1 MSVFSKACA
10 CTLFGAIAALSPI
23 TLSNASFI
31 GAAWANGAEAGG
43 KARIN
48 LSVKLKT
55 LGQEIAA
62 AACNIGAD
70 FDTDAAR
77 EELKIARSDFRKI
90 LAALEFGDELLG
102 IPTAESQKKTLG
114 AIERIKVVWQPLDL
128 ASDTLLFNGDTAAAA
143 QMIAEQNLALLD
155 ATDVLAAQLAGQ
167 YSDPEQLAQIDAMA
181 IGIAGRQRM
190 FSQQLKKEA
199 CELNS
204 SVSGITDPSS
214 FQNTVEVFERSLVA
228 LRDGLPEAGVRPP
241 PNDGIREE
249 LNLAWGKWSE
259 AKPVLEGLAKNGSSS
274 SDDIAQ
280 VNQIAHALL
289 LNMDNIVTRYLIAI
303 PGSEDIYRVP
313 LRGFAEDELA
323 GWTTEPLI
331 ISALNAQNAG
341 NRTMLQPQIDALD
354 LQWRAETKLD
364 VHPLIDDLMSRPA
377 SSWLREKQIETAG
390 FVTEVFVMDNLGNNV
405 AQSAVTSDYWQ
416 GDEAKW
422 QETFG
427 NGSGEIHISE
437 VEFDESTQV
446 YQSQVS
452 MPIFDPATRELIGA
466 VTFGVNVQSLL

>member
-228 LRDGLPEAGVRPP
+228 LRDGLPEAG
-241 PNDGIREE
+241 
-249 LNLAWGKWSE
+249 
-259 AKPVLEGLAKNGSSS
+259 
-274 SDDIAQ
+274 
-280 VNQIAHALL
+280 
-289 LNMDNIVTRYLIAI
+289 
-303 PGSEDIYRVP
+303 
-313 LRGFAEDELA
+313 
-323 GWTTEPLI
+323 
-331 ISALNAQNAG
+331 
-341 NRTMLQPQIDALD
+341 
-354 LQWRAETKLD
+354 WRR
-364 VHPLIDDLMSRPA
+364 HRPA
-377 SSWLREKQIETAG
+377 SHPLDQIGDLPAEVVKTAVARRDGQRHPLAPAEHHRRHLAAGRRLLDESHELPGTTDLLPIELDDHVSGFKTGARRRAVVIDGVNEDTARSRQPGLLHRRRVHLADRHTEPSAATGDDPHVPIGRTLSDGDRLRVGPRRRRKCRSQTAG
-390 FVTEVFVMDNLGNNV
+390 GDQRRGRRGSLHPCHRLLLGCGTGGQQ
-405 AQSAVTSDYWQ
+405 ARH
-416 GDEAKW
+416 G
-422 QETFG
+422 
-427 NGSGEIHISE
+427 
-437 VEFDESTQV
+437 
-446 YQSQVS
+446 
-452 MPIFDPATRELIGA
+452 PDPATAPPRPRGA
-466 VTFGVNVQSLL
+466 RSC